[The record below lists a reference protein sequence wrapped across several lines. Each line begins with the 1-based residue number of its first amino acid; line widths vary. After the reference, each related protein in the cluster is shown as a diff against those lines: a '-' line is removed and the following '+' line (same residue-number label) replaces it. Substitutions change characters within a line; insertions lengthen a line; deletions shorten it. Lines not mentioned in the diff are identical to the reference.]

1 MLELLWNAAYLG
13 SSITMLG
20 LLVLPV
26 MFLVAINVI
35 YLVADLLCRFR
46 DRRSFM

>member
-13 SSITMLG
+13 GSITMLG

-35 YLVADLLCRFR
+35 YLVADLLCRFW